1 VTLEADLPLEVDDD
15 VLPNP
20 AARGRCARSSV
31 APGAATIASAP
42 GGAAEAK
49 AHANVAT
56 VAFAAKLARWRG
68 QRWPGTRPTA

>member
-20 AARGRCARSSV
+20 AARGRRARSSV
-31 APGAATIASAP
+31 APRASTILGAWRR
-42 GGAAEAK
+42 GLEAR